1 MTIGARIKQLQKEL
15 GYSSAEKFTETLEKN
30 DRFTLK

>member
-15 GYSSAEKFTETLEKN
+15 GCSSAEKFTETLEK
-30 DRFTLK
+30 RPFHA